1 MTSTDHQAKASHWP
15 SIGTISDCDYTIGD
29 ALRRAAARWPSR
41 TALVEGIAGPD
52 ARTWTYAELLDH
64 SEAVAYALLAHFH
77 PGERVAVWSANS
89 PEWVLLELGAALA
102 GITLVTVNPAYRS
115 AELEFVLRQ
124 SRAQGIFVQAQVN
137 SRNLPAIAREVA
149 EKLPEL
155 RPVQSL
161 GEWVEGVSR
170 SAAVTTPLPN
180 VRPTDP
186 AQIQYTSGTTGFP
199 KGAVLP
205 HRALAVNG
213 RLYAETIGATP
224 KDVWVNPMPLFHTAG
239 CGLVTLGALQ
249 TGGVHVLP
257 AKFDADLMLD
267 LFEHHHGTIL
277 LSVPTMLIRM
287 LDAQRAAARDLS
299 SWRLATLG
307 GAPVPVELIRRARND
322 FSVDVG
328 IGYGQTEAA
337 PYITHTVPSDTH
349 PDWSETVGRPLPHVE
364 VKIADQD
371 SGEPVPLGEL
381 GEICTRSMCVMSGY
395 FENPKATDAAIDKNG
410 WLHTGDLGSMD
421 AAGYVRIKG
430 RVKDMII
437 RGGENIYPR
446 EIEDFLFTHDSV
458 ADVSVVGLPHSEWG
472 EIVAAFVRVRQGA
485 TLTQDDLISHC
496 TGRIASYKIPQVWEF
511 VTEFPQTASGKI
523 QKFALRDDYLSRIGQ
538 VPQPDNMDRR
548 EA

>member
-1 MTSTDHQAKASHWP
+1 MTSTEHRAKTSHWP
-15 SIGTISDCDYTIGD
+15 STGTAFDDCTVGD
-29 ALRRAAARWPSR
+29 ALRGAAARWPSR
-41 TALVEGIAGPD
+41 TALVEGVASPD
-52 ARTWTYAELLDH
+52 ARSWTYAELLGDAE
-64 SEAVAYALLAHFH
+64 SVAHALLTRCQ

-89 PEWVLLELGAALA
+89 PEWILLELGAALA

-115 AELEFVLRQ
+115 AELEFVLQQ
-124 SRAQGIFVQAQVN
+124 SRAQGIFCQARLN
-137 SRNLPAIAREVA
+137 SRDLLTTAREVA
-149 EKLPEL
+149 ERLPEL
-155 RPVQSL
+155 RLIRPL
-161 GEWVEGVSR
+161 DEWIAGATR
-170 SAAVTTPLPN
+170 SAAVTTALPN
-180 VRPTDP
+180 ADPADP

-205 HRALAVNG
+205 HRALAVNS

-224 KDVWVNPMPLFHTAG
+224 QDVWVNPMPLFHTAG

-257 AKFDADLMLD
+257 SRFDADLMLD
-267 LFEHHHGTIL
+267 LFEYHRGTIL

-287 LDAQRAAARDLS
+287 LDAQREASRDVS
-299 SWRLATLG
+299 SWRLSTLG
-307 GAPVPVELIRRARND
+307 GAPVPVELIRRTRND
-322 FSVDVG
+322 FGVDIG

-337 PYITHTVPSDTH
+337 PYITHTLPGDTH
-349 PDWSETVGRPLPHVE
+349 PEWQETVGRPLPQVE

-371 SGEPVPLGEL
+371 TGEPVPLGEP

-395 FENPKATDAAIDKNG
+395 FEDPEATDAAIDKDG
-410 WLHTGDLGSMD
+410 WLHTGDVGSMD
-421 AAGYVRIKG
+421 AAGYLRIKG
-430 RVKDMII
+430 RVKDLII

-458 ADVSVVGLPHSEWG
+458 ADVSVVGLPHEEWG
-472 EIVAAFVRVRQGA
+472 EIAAAFVRVRQGA

-496 TGRIASYKIPQVWEF
+496 TGRIAGYKIPQVWEF

-523 QKFALRDDYLSRIGQ
+523 QKFALRDEYLSRTSH
-538 VPQPDNMDRR
+538 VPQPGITDRR